1 VTAFEIQLLL
11 LLYDS
16 TNIAVCLQLIC
27 LEKRELT
34 LYVVM
39 ATDFDWSG

>member
-1 VTAFEIQLLL
+1 VTAFGIHLLL
-11 LLYDS
+11 LHDS
-16 TNIAVCLQLIC
+16 ANIAVYLQLIC
-27 LEKRELT
+27 LEKRKLT